1 MTNTTDSIKEREEK
15 FGPEIDTS
23 PGVPIDGFSDPN
35 GEYPNREYFYGS
47 GISKAARGEKIN
59 VLYSGGGDLGVDVSV
74 SEQKPSQYPYN
85 QAQETQSGHSFE
97 MDDTPGGERILVK
110 HRTGAGIE
118 LRADGSVIISSK
130 SKKVSVTGG
139 NEVVIVEGKA
149 DLVYKG
155 DVTLRVEGDFNVDVE
170 GNYNLNIAGDKVE
183 NIKGRHKKVVDKDQ
197 NYTIRGSR
205 GTQVGNVNTETILG
219 TNNFLVK
226 GNQNFYVEGNIEMA
240 AGGDLTQSST
250 NEWTVSA
257 NVANLTARTVS
268 MLGHK
273 GTFGG
278 LLCDFQGKHFG
289 GLPLGLTST
298 ATFYG
303 TLLGKAS
310 EAVHSDM
317 AGFAYMAA
325 FASTAGVAA
334 VGTPVPVPP
343 VPGITPFLPTPSL
356 NIPSAPIIEAQ
367 LMTTKYGI
375 RNVSIDS
382 KLREKIELRDEYFN
396 AFNFVPNVHQ
406 VRSKLRDPQWRKNS
420 KLTAV
425 LVSEGRLGA
434 GFAKTI
440 SPKIGRTVGK
450 KGTVNFGVNLIG
462 NNPADNRSKRFKIL

>member
-257 NVANLTARTVS
+257 NVAN
-268 MLGHK
+268 
-273 GTFGG
+273 
-278 LLCDFQGKHFG
+278 
-289 GLPLGLTST
+289 
-298 ATFYG
+298 
-303 TLLGKAS
+303 
-310 EAVHSDM
+310 
-317 AGFAYMAA
+317 
-325 FASTAGVAA
+325 
-334 VGTPVPVPP
+334 
-343 VPGITPFLPTPSL
+343 
-356 NIPSAPIIEAQ
+356 
-367 LMTTKYGI
+367 
-375 RNVSIDS
+375 
-382 KLREKIELRDEYFN
+382 
-396 AFNFVPNVHQ
+396 
-406 VRSKLRDPQWRKNS
+406 
-420 KLTAV
+420 
-425 LVSEGRLGA
+425 
-434 GFAKTI
+434 
-440 SPKIGRTVGK
+440 
-450 KGTVNFGVNLIG
+450 
-462 NNPADNRSKRFKIL
+462 